1 VAARVYSAQG
11 AKRHEPGRGDGTAHQ
26 PHGSRQDQHGIPE
39 QHELDVSRLRL
50 RGDRMPTFEGDYTK
64 PAGRFA
70 IVAAKFNRDVV
81 DRLVAGAFDGFRK
94 HGVAD
99 ASIDL
104 IRVPGAFE
112 IPLAS
117 QHLAEGGQYAAV
129 VALGAVIQG
138 DTDHYAYICE
148 QTAAGV
154 MRVT

>member
-1 VAARVYSAQG
+1 
-11 AKRHEPGRGDGTAHQ
+11 
-26 PHGSRQDQHGIPE
+26 
-39 QHELDVSRLRL
+39 
-50 RGDRMPTFEGDYTK
+50 MPTIEGDYTK

-94 HGVAD
+94 HGVTD

-112 IPLAS
+112 IPLACRR
-117 QHLAEGGQYAAV
+117 LAAGDQYAAV

-154 MRVT
+154 MRATLDTNVPVIFGILTCQTEELALARAGGEHGNKGFDAALTAIEMVNLLKKLS

>member
-1 VAARVYSAQG
+1 
-11 AKRHEPGRGDGTAHQ
+11 
-26 PHGSRQDQHGIPE
+26 
-39 QHELDVSRLRL
+39 
-50 RGDRMPTFEGDYTK
+50 MPTFEGDYSK

-104 IRVPGAFE
+104 IHVPGAFE
-112 IPLAS
+112 IPLACR
-117 QHLAEGGQYAAV
+117 HLAEGGRYVAV

-138 DTDHYAYICE
+138 DTDHYAHICE

-154 MRVT
+154 MRVTLDTNVPVIFGILTCQTEELALARAGGEHGNKGFDAALTAIQMVNLLKKMS